1 MKYPVYNNKN
11 KKAGEINIKK
21 LEIPEEINTDLL
33 HQVVESLR
41 SRRRQ
46 IVAKTKDRSEVSG
59 GGRKPWAQ
67 KGTGRARHG
76 SIRSPIW
83 VGGGVT
89 FGPQT
94 NRNYKKKINRKMK
107 RKAFQEGFLTKIRDK
122 ELKIVDKLE
131 LSEIKTKLLANLL
144 DKLELTDQ
152 SVLILLGKP
161 SEEIKMSARNLPR
174 VDIRTIDQ
182 VNVLDVLS
190 YHYILIAKDSFNKL
204 LEKRLLL

>member
-11 KKAGEINIKK
+11 KKDGEINLKK

-131 LSEIKTKLLANLL
+131 LSEIKTKLLSNLL

-152 SVLILLGKP
+152 SVLILLGQP